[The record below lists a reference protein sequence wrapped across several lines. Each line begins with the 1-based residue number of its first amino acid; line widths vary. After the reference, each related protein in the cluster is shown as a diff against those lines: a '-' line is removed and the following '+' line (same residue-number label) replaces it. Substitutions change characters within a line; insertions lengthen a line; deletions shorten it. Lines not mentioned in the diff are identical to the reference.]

1 MFIVSI
7 DEELCTGCDAC
18 TAGCPA
24 EILSFNENEHKAYV
38 SGDEAECMGCEACT
52 TVCESGAISIM
63 EI

>member
-18 TAGCPA
+18 AAGCPA
-24 EILSFNENEHKAYV
+24 EILSFNEKAYV
-38 SGDEAECMGCEACT
+38 SGDEAECMGCDACVL
-52 TVCESGAISIM
+52 VCESGAITIM